1 MNWRLLLAAFLL
13 LSVVSCSSGP
23 AQPDSPHIQIIYP
36 AGSPRAIALAAADL
50 QQDLAVVPG
59 ARITVTATDAA
70 KPQVLDAAD
79 LTIVIGL
86 RKSLIALNML
96 DSHSHQLLAQI
107 PAARAG
113 LMHKQAGTAAVIV
126 LAGADVQGTQY
137 SVYDFSQQFLGT
149 DPLAYWTGSTAEPVA
164 FSRLLTLTT
173 QQIAAPVV
181 PLLVYF
187 ENDVD
192 ELANFRG
199 TSLQYDWESFTEMI
213 DSLVRLR
220 YNGIELFDMLGRIE
234 FYRRPEYVARYPD
247 YQLDTAYLQR
257 MLDYIHDKGM
267 LLQIDMMMGRQLGSL
282 PEDAANCWSSHQQQW
297 LDTWRYY
304 LEQTPIK
311 QADIFSLRPR
321 HQIWDWAYQSSCGED
336 KAEVFNQVF
345 AALGKLLD
353 EYKPEAVK
361 VCTCYHDGMALFNDR
376 FNPPQDF
383 IVAWSDDGWGD
394 FETLPVSS
402 KGHAMGTYMHAG
414 FWLNHDV
421 ADPYP
426 QRVEDVMTRMYQ
438 QHQADRYMMVNGQT
452 FRPFLL
458 NLEAY
463 AESARL
469 GTAFSGEQ
477 FYRQWLNRYFGEAA
491 APYAQQALQ
500 QLHQAHQAHTG
511 YVEILWQIKVLHGFL
526 ADQPVQ
532 QPGRHHFQVTTA
544 QILPWLDATLPRI
557 QALRQGL
564 HYAQQGQALL
574 QRNSMFYHDH
584 IQLPLQLYLDLLQYN
599 QQLLALAQ
607 LKMHTP
613 SDWAGAQGQAL
624 LQQAEQQLMVLYQRR
639 LEGDQDPRW
648 AGWYHPDNRRPNNG
662 FPAAADL
669 AAIAKAMQQANGNTT
684 TASREN

>member
-1 MNWRLLLAAFLL
+1 MNWRFLLTALLL
-13 LSVVSCSSGP
+13 LSLVSCSFKP
-23 AQPDSPHIQIIYP
+23 APQDVRHIQILYP
-36 AGSPRAIALAAADL
+36 IGSAQAIVLAATDL
-50 QQDLAVVPG
+50 EQDLAVVQS
-59 ARITVTATDAA
+59 AKVTVSEVNTT
-70 KPQVLDAAD
+70 KPQPLYTAD
-79 LTIVIGL
+79 LVIVIGQ
-86 RKSLIALNML
+86 RQSLSTLKIL
-96 DSHSHQLLAQI
+96 DQHSQQLLTQVEE
-107 PAARAG
+107 PRAG
-113 LMHKQAGTAAVIV
+113 LMHKQAGSSTVIV

-137 SVYDFSQQFLGT
+137 SVYDFSQQFLGA
-149 DPLAYWTGSTAEPVA
+149 DPLAYWTGSTATPVA
-164 FSRLLTLTT
+164 FDHLLTLGTVP
-173 QQIAAPVV
+173 IAAPVV

-199 TSLQYDWESFTEMI
+199 TNLQYDWESFTAMI

-234 FYRRPEYVARYPD
+234 FYQRPEYVARYPD
-247 YQLDTAYLQR
+247 YQLDPAYLQR
-257 MLDYIHDKGM
+257 MVDYIHDKGM

-282 PEDAANCWSSHQQQW
+282 PENAANCWSSHQQQW

-321 HQIWDWAYQSSCGED
+321 HQIWDWAYQSDCGED
-336 KAEVFNQVF
+336 KADVFNQVF

-353 EYKPEAVK
+353 EYKPDAIK

-376 FNPPQDF
+376 FNPPKDF
-383 IVAWSDDGWGD
+383 IVSWSDDGWGD
-394 FETLPVSS
+394 FETLPKSS

-458 NLEAY
+458 NIEAY

-477 FYRQWLNRYFGEAA
+477 FYRQWLSRYFGEVV

-500 QLHQAHQAHTG
+500 QLHQAHQGHTG
-511 YVEILWQIKVLHGFL
+511 YVEILWQVKVLHGFL

-532 QPGRHHFQVTTA
+532 QPGRHHFEVTTA
-544 QILPWLDATLPRI
+544 HIFPWLDATLPRI
-557 QALRQGL
+557 QALQQGL
-564 HYAQQGQALL
+564 DYAQQGQAAL
-574 QRNSMFYHDH
+574 QRNNMFYHDH

-599 QQLLALAQ
+599 QMLLELAK
-607 LKMHTP
+607 LKMNSPT
-613 SDWAGAQGQAL
+613 DWAGVKGQAL
-624 LQQAEQQLMVLYQRR
+624 LQQAEQQLMIVYQRR

-648 AGWYHPDNRRPNNG
+648 ELWYHPDNRRPNNG
-662 FPAAADL
+662 FP
-669 AAIAKAMQQANGNTT
+669 T
-684 TASREN
+684 TAALTAIKQTMQLNSL

>member
-1 MNWRLLLAAFLL
+1 MNWRLLLAAFFL
-13 LSVVSCSSGP
+13 LSVASCSSEPTLSGTP
-23 AQPDSPHIQIIYP
+23 YIQIIYP
-36 AGSPRAIALAAADL
+36 ANSPQAIVLAVNDL

-59 ARITVTATDAA
+59 ARVTVSEIDSA
-70 KPQVLDAAD
+70 KPSPLDLAD
-79 LTIVIGL
+79 LTFVIGQ
-86 RKSLIALNML
+86 RQQLIALNML
-96 DSHSHQLLAQI
+96 APDSKRLLAQI

-113 LMHKQAGTAAVIV
+113 LMHKQAGSSEVIV

-137 SVYDFSQQFLGT
+137 SVYDFSQQFLGA
-149 DPLAYWTGSTAEPVA
+149 DPLAYWTGSTAEPVE

-173 QQIAAPVV
+173 QHIAAPVV

-234 FYRRPEYVARYPD
+234 FYQRPEYVTRYPD

-257 MLDYIHDKGM
+257 MIDYIHDKGM

-304 LEQTPIK
+304 LEKTPIK

-353 EYKPEAVK
+353 EYKPDAVK
-361 VCTCYHDGMALFNDR
+361 VCTCYHDGMALFNGS

-383 IVAWSDDGWGD
+383 IIAWSDDGWGD
-394 FETLPVSS
+394 FETLPLSS
-402 KGHAMGTYMHAG
+402 KGHAMGTYVHAG

-426 QRVEDVMTRMYQ
+426 QRIEDVMRRMYQ

-477 FYRQWLNRYFGEAA
+477 FYQQWLSRYFGDAA

-500 QLHQAHQAHTG
+500 QLHQAHSGHTG
-511 YVEILWQIKVLHGFL
+511 YVEVLWQIKVLHGFL

-532 QPGRHHFQVTTA
+532 QPGRHHFQVTTEH
-544 QILPWLDATLPRI
+544 IMPWLDDSLPRI
-557 QALRQGL
+557 QALQRGL
-564 HYAQQGQALL
+564 RYAEQGQTLL
-574 QRNSMFYHDH
+574 QRNSEFYHDY

-607 LKMHTP
+607 LKIQEPLGWTR
-613 SDWAGAQGQAL
+613 AQGQAL
-624 LQQAEQQLMVLYQRR
+624 LQQAEQQLKLVYQRR
-639 LEGDQDPRW
+639 FDGDKDPRW
-648 AGWYHPDNRRPNNG
+648 VHWYHPDNRRPNNG
-662 FPAAADL
+662 FPTAADL
-669 AAIAKAMQQANGNTT
+669 AAIAKAMMQ
-684 TASREN
+684 

>member
-1 MNWRLLLAAFLL
+1 MNWRYLLAAFLW
-13 LSVVSCSSGP
+13 LSVVSCSSGTVP
-23 AQPDSPHIQIIYP
+23 PITQHIQIIYP
-36 AGSPRAIALAAADL
+36 AGSSLAIALAATDL
-50 QQDLAVVPG
+50 QQDLAVISG
-59 ARITVTATDAA
+59 ARVTVAEVAIATSQ
-70 KPQVLDAAD
+70 PQEPAD
-79 LTIVIGL
+79 LTIVIGQQQQ
-86 RKSLIALNML
+86 LIALNML
-96 DSHSHQLLAQI
+96 DSHSHQLLAAI
-107 PAARAG
+107 TEPRAG
-113 LMHKQAGTAAVIV
+113 LMHRQAGHSPIIV

-149 DPLAYWTGSTAEPVA
+149 DPLAYWTGSTAEPVS
-164 FSRLLTLTT
+164 FEHLLTLTT
-173 QQIAAPVV
+173 KQIAAPVV

-199 TSLQYDWESFTEMI
+199 TKLQYDWESFTEMI

-234 FYRRPEYVARYPD
+234 FYQRPEYIARYPN

-257 MLDYIHDKGM
+257 MIDYIHDKGM

-282 PEDAANCWSSHQQQW
+282 PEEAANCWSAHQQQW

-311 QADIFSLRPR
+311 QGDIFSLRPR

-353 EYKPEAVK
+353 EYKPDAIK

-426 QRVEDVMTRMYQ
+426 QRVEEVMTRMYQ
-438 QHQADRYMMVNGQT
+438 QHKADRYMMVNGQT

-469 GTAFSGEQ
+469 GTAFSGKK
-477 FYRQWLNRYFGEAA
+477 FYQQWLSRYFGEAV

-500 QLHQAHQAHTG
+500 QLHLAHQGHTG
-511 YVEILWQIKVLHGFL
+511 YVEILWQVKVLHGFL
-526 ADQPVQ
+526 ADKPVQ
-532 QPGRHHFQVTTA
+532 QPGRQHFVVTTEH
-544 QILPWLDATLPRI
+544 ILPWLDATPPRI
-557 QALRQGL
+557 QALQHGL
-564 HYAQQGQALL
+564 RYAQQGQALL
-574 QRNSMFYHDH
+574 QHNSVFYHDH

-599 QQLLALAQ
+599 QLLLTLAEM
-607 LKMHTP
+607 KMSAP
-613 SDWAGAQGQAL
+613 ADWAGAQGQAL
-624 LQQAEQQLMVLYQRR
+624 LQQAEQQLTVLYQRR
-639 LEGDQDPRW
+639 IEGDQDPRW

-662 FPAAADL
+662 FPAVTDL
-669 AAIAKAMQQANGNTT
+669 AAIKLSML
-684 TASREN
+684 SK